1 MKRQKISMATSITTN
16 YAGELALPYI
26 SAALLSGVTLSNR
39 SIRIMENVKKSANI
53 PIVATSGLLAA
64 GSCDFTDNSTVTLT
78 ERILTPIEL
87 QVNVALCKKDWI
99 QHWEAVNMGAG
110 RLGQNIPPNFQAYLL
125 EHVAGKV
132 AESIEHHIWNGEVGG
147 STGYDLLDGINHLL
161 DNASVEA
168 NLFEGGANGAT
179 DANGTLI
186 AALSSVGDP
195 TNASHIIGIME
206 EVLGRVSTPVLQS
219 SGFTIYMNNKV
230 LYTLRRA
237 QAALGFKDEYYERQG
252 QVTSFLGY
260 KVAPAYG
267 LADTK
272 IIFADQE
279 NLVFGTD
286 LLSDH
291 NEANI
296 IDMALTDGSQNVRIV
311 MRFTAGTQ
319 IGIVGDAYRYQYV
332 A

>member
-1 MKRQKISMATSITTN
+1 MKRQKVTMATSITTN

-39 SIRIMENVKKSANI
+39 SIRIMENVKKNANI
-53 PIVATSGLLAA
+53 PIVAASGLIAA
-64 GSCDFTDNSTVTLT
+64 GSCDYSDGSTITLT
-78 ERILTPIEL
+78 ERILTPLEL
-87 QVNVALCKKDWI
+87 QVNVTLCKKDWV
-99 QHWEAVNMGAG
+99 QHWEALSMGAG
-110 RLGQNIPPNFQAYLL
+110 RLGQNIPPTFQAYLL
-125 EHVAGKV
+125 EYIAGKV
-132 AESIEHHIWNGEVGG
+132 AEEMEHTIWNGEVGG
-147 STGYDLLDGINHLL
+147 STGYARFDGINHLL
-161 DNASVEA
+161 DDASVEA
-168 NLFEGGANGAT
+168 NLFEGGAGAAT
-179 DANGTLI
+179 DTGGTAI
-186 AALSSVGDP
+186 AALSSAGDP
-195 TNASHIIGIME
+195 TNASHIIGILE
-206 EVLGRVSTPVLQS
+206 DVLGRVSTPVLQS

-230 LYTLRRA
+230 LFTLRKA
-237 QAALGFKDEYYERQG
+237 QAALGFKDEYYERMG

-286 LLSDH
+286 LLSEH
-291 NEANI
+291 NEANV

-311 MRFTAGTQ
+311 MRFTGGTQ